1 MKNKDNLELK
11 KDFQKTIKRLKK
23 MEGKIRG
30 CCLKSMVDFLLSS
43 EDKKFL
49 PDIQNKLSE
58 YGFKEDLRRV
68 KTLTWYPVS
77 YIIASL
83 FSFYE
88 ILEWGDEEI
97 RQAGRNCPKS
107 SAQIVFRISTSIYVL
122 SLEKAFAMLP
132 SAWRKLVNFGNLKGF
147 ELNEKEKYLT
157 ARIRDFP
164 VHPLYCK
171 FIEGFGEGLG
181 KVLIRSEKISC
192 RERKCV
198 FQGDSYHE
206 FVVRWQTE

>member
-1 MKNKDNLELK
+1 MENKGAIKAEASFD
-11 KDFQKTIKRLKK
+11 KTIERLRK

-30 CCLKSMVDFLLSS
+30 CCLKSMVDFLMGS
-43 EDKKFL
+43 ENKKFL
-49 PDIQNKLSE
+49 PEIQNKLAE
-58 YGFKEDLRRV
+58 YGFEEDLREV

-88 ILEWGDEEI
+88 VLNWGEEEI
-97 RQAGRNCPKS
+97 KQAGRNCPKS

-122 SLEKAFAMLP
+122 SLKKAFTMLP
-132 SAWRKLVNFGNLKGF
+132 SAWKKLVNFGSLKGF
-147 ELNEKEKYLT
+147 ELNEKAKYLT
-157 ARIRDFP
+157 ARIRDFH

-192 RERKCV
+192 EERKCD
-198 FQGDSYHE
+198 FRGDPYHE
-206 FVVRWQTE
+206 FVVRWE

>member
-1 MKNKDNLELK
+1 MENKGAIKAEASFD
-11 KDFQKTIKRLKK
+11 KTIERLRK

-30 CCLKSMVDFLLSS
+30 CCLKSMVDFLMGS
-43 EDKKFL
+43 ENKKFL
-49 PDIQNKLSE
+49 PEIQNKLAE
-58 YGFKEDLRRV
+58 YGFEEDLREV

-88 ILEWGDEEI
+88 VLKWGEEEI
-97 RQAGRNCPKS
+97 KQAGRNCPKS

-122 SLEKAFAMLP
+122 SLKKAFTMLP
-132 SAWRKLVNFGNLKGF
+132 SAWKKLVNFGSLKGF
-147 ELNEKEKYLT
+147 ELNEKAKYLT
-157 ARIRDFP
+157 ARIRDFH

-192 RERKCV
+192 EERKCD
-198 FQGDSYHE
+198 FRGDPYHE
-206 FVVRWQTE
+206 FVVRWE